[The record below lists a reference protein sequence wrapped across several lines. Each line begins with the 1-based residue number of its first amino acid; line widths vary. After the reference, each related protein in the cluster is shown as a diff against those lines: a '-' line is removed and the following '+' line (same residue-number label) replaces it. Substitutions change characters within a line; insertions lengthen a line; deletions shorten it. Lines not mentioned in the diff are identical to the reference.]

1 LLPNFTGKSL
11 PGALSALKFPDMN
24 TPCNPSPGSGWWMA
38 SDGQW
43 YPQKWEHYLFHS
55 GEGDLQTAMDQT
67 LGAFGN
73 LGSLGWELVNFQVV
87 PCASQSSGS
96 YAAAYAG
103 KSDNTSWT
111 TKWMV
116 WSAYKRPILPR

>member
-1 LLPNFTGKSL
+1 
-11 PGALSALKFPDMN
+11 MN
-24 TPCNPSPGSGWWMA
+24 TPCNPSPGSGWWVA

-73 LGSLGWELVNFQVV
+73 LGSQGWELVNFQVV

>member
-1 LLPNFTGKSL
+1 
-11 PGALSALKFPDMN
+11 
-24 TPCNPSPGSGWWMA
+24 MA

-73 LGSLGWELVNFQVV
+73 LGAQGWELVHFQVV

-96 YAAAYAG
+96 SLGAPYAG
-103 KSDNTSWT
+103 KSGNSWT
-111 TKWMV
+111 TKWMI
-116 WSAYKRPILPR
+116 WSAFKRPVLPR